1 MEEAS
6 DETDTESVESFG
18 AQLVEAFERQKRK
31 AEEAA
36 EAVELAKRQKIE
48 TREKLKIRREEA
60 GAHTAFCGEVRL
72 EKAVDGDGWK
82 HVSSFGRNQTQFGA
96 RYFVTPDDDGYGF
109 SQVKGVSTPIPVHTI
124 VNVLFNDP
132 GLRTYERG
140 MTTDHFDQNRA
151 NNYKGN
157 LAFKTHAEQR
167 ANQTISE
174 ASKLNKVKAL
184 GHAVQ
189 GQVVHP
195 DGTRGEWQTWD
206 AKKKAAEGTMM
217 GKTAVR
223 RSIKKDCVVQSAQ
236 TGIEWYFRP
245 LQREEPDGSVW
256 TRHRA
261 VPGVE
266 FDLARG
272 VYRWDGCAETKGS
285 KRGSY
290 RDMEIDGHP
299 RKVHDVLGELIYG
312 PRPSD
317 EHTME
322 HVDKTLDADG
332 CLSNAASNLGGWFS
346 KKEQAATQG
355 NNSMSETTGKP
366 VAAKRK
372 SDGALLGPW
381 ANADLAAEELG
392 WSLSMISKV
401 CNGTRVSTD
410 YEIWFVPQPD
420 LLRVTAT
427 TTVAPDGRVKLTLT
441 PEREV
446 WKRINPKDWMP
457 GGKYHRILADNKSTG
472 KGKRLPGLLSS

>member
-36 EAVELAKRQKIE
+36 EAVELAKRKKVE
-48 TREKLKIRREEA
+48 AREALKAKREEA
-60 GAHTAFCGEVRL
+60 GTHTAFCGEVRL

-82 HVSSFGRNQTQFGA
+82 HVSSFGRIESQFGA
-96 RYFVTPDDDGYGF
+96 RYFVTPGDHGYGV
-109 SQVKGVSTPIPVHTI
+109 SKVKGVGQIPVHVL

-157 LAFKTHAEQR
+157 LAFKTHSEQI
-167 ANQTISE
+167 ANRTISE
-174 ASKLNKVKAL
+174 AGKLNRVKVL

-189 GQVVHP
+189 GQVVDP

-206 AKKKAAEGTMM
+206 AQLKAAEGTMM
-217 GKTAVR
+217 SDASVCK
-223 RSIKKDCVVQSAQ
+223 SIKEDCVVQSAQ
-236 TGIEWYFRP
+236 TGISWYFRP
-245 LQREEPDGSVW
+245 LQREDPDGAVW
-256 TRHRA
+256 TRHPA
-261 VPGVE
+261 VDGVE
-266 FDLARG
+266 FDLVRG
-272 VYRWDGCAETKGS
+272 VYRRDGCGAETKGT
-285 KRGSY
+285 KNGSY
-290 RDMEIDGHP
+290 RSMEIDGDI
-299 RKVHDVLGELIYG
+299 RQVHDILGELIHG

-317 EHTME
+317 KHTME

-332 CLSNAASNLGGWFS
+332 CLSNAAANLGGWFS
-346 KKEQAATQG
+346 KKEQAATSG
-355 NNSMSETTGKP
+355 NGSKSETQGKP
-366 VAAKRK
+366 VAARRK

-381 ANADLAAEELG
+381 ANLDLAGEELG
-392 WSLSMISKV
+392 LSLQMISAV
-401 CNGTRVSTD
+401 CYSKFNSKD

-427 TTVAPDGRVKLTLT
+427 MTVAPGGRVKLSLT
-441 PEREV
+441 PEREE
-446 WKRINPKDWMP
+446 WKRVNPKDWAP
-457 GGKYHRILADNKSTG
+457 KGKYHRIIADNKSTG
-472 KGKRLPGLLSS
+472 GGKRLPGLL